1 MTVAVITLAVAL
13 AGAIVAIV
21 YLASVAIARADAAGA
36 AAGQVGQRTGELEVA
51 AKQVTEAN
59 AATTAAAAAAH
70 VQEQRG
76 DTLEKEVSDEEHP
89 PGSGLDRLSK
99 LTGVGATGTGPG
111 PGAGRSG
118 S

>member
-1 MTVAVITLAVAL
+1 MTVAVIMLAVAL
-13 AGAIVAIV
+13 AGAIGAIV

-59 AATTAAAAAAH
+59 AATAVAAAA
-70 VQEQRG
+70 VQVQQQRG
-76 DTLEKEVSDEEHP
+76 DTLEKEVTDEDHP

-99 LTGVGATGTGPG
+99 LTGVGATGTGSG
-111 PGAGRSG
+111 PGTGPSG